1 MTPSRLR
8 TLIFVLIFI
17 GGLIVGF
24 FGLRTLSAFREFGGH
39 RPPPAPSVA
48 DAEHEQIETDV
59 NLIREWMTIPFIS
72 KMYHVPPNVL
82 FDALGI
88 PANKNREKSLKRL
101 NREYFPQADG
111 IVVEK
116 IKAAVFAALA
126 NQPQQ
131 MQGNPEIPTLPA
143 KPTFT
148 STP

>member
-24 FGLRTLSAFREFGGH
+24 FGLRTLHAFREFGGH
-39 RPPPAPSVA
+39 RPPPPPSVA
-48 DAEHEQIETDV
+48 EAEGIETDV
-59 NLIREWMTIPFIS
+59 ELIREWMTIPFIS
-72 KMYHVPPNVL
+72 KMYHVPANVL

-88 PANKNREKSLKRL
+88 PANKNREKSLKQL

-111 IVVEK
+111 IVMEK
-116 IKAAVFAALA
+116 IKAAVLVALA

-131 MQGNPEIPTLPA
+131 IQGNPEIPTLPA

>member
-1 MTPSRLR
+1 MTPSRVR

-24 FGLRTLSAFREFGGH
+24 FGLRTLHAFREFGGH
-39 RPPPAPSVA
+39 RPPPPPSVA
-48 DAEHEQIETDV
+48 EAEGIETDV
-59 NLIREWMTIPFIS
+59 ELIREWMTIPFIS

-88 PANKNREKSLKRL
+88 PANKNREKSLKQL

-116 IKAAVFAALA
+116 IKAAVLVALA

-131 MQGNPEIPTLPA
+131 IQGNPEIPTLPVR
-143 KPTFT
+143 PTFT

>member
-1 MTPSRLR
+1 MTPSRVR

-24 FGLRTLSAFREFGGH
+24 FGLRTLHAFREFGGH
-39 RPPPAPSVA
+39 RPPPPPSA
-48 DAEHEQIETDV
+48 AEAEGIETDV
-59 NLIREWMTIPFIS
+59 ELIREWMTVPFIS

-88 PANKNREKSLKRL
+88 PANKNREKSLKQL

-111 IVVEK
+111 IVLEK
-116 IKAAVFAALA
+116 IKAAVLA

-131 MQGNPEIPTLPA
+131 MQENPEIPTPPVR
-143 KPTFT
+143 PTFT

>member
-17 GGLIVGF
+17 GVLIVGF
-24 FGLRTLSAFREFGGH
+24 FGLRTLRAFREFRGH
-39 RPPPAPSVA
+39 RPPPPPSAA
-48 DAEHEQIETDV
+48 DAEQIETDV

-101 NREYFPQADG
+101 NKEYFPQAEG
-111 IVVEK
+111 IVLEK
-116 IKAAVFAALA
+116 IKAAVLAALA

-131 MQGNPEIPTLPA
+131 MQESPQIPVVPVTPTLEP
-143 KPTFT
+143 
-148 STP
+148 

>member
-1 MTPSRLR
+1 MTPSRIR
-8 TLIFVLIFI
+8 TLVFVLIFI
-17 GGLIVGF
+17 GGMIVGF

-72 KMYHVPPNVL
+72 KMYHVPATVL
-82 FDALGI
+82 FDALRI

-101 NREYFPQADG
+101 NREYFPQAEG
-111 IVVEK
+111 IVLEK
-116 IKAAVFAALA
+116 IKAAVLA

-131 MQGNPEIPTLPA
+131 MQENPQSTVVPVIPTLGP
-143 KPTFT
+143 
-148 STP
+148 

>member
-1 MTPSRLR
+1 MTPSRVR

-24 FGLRTLSAFREFGGH
+24 FGLRTLHAIRELGGH
-39 RPPPAPSVA
+39 RPPPPPSA
-48 DAEHEQIETDV
+48 AEAEGSETDV
-59 NLIREWMTIPFIS
+59 ELIREWMTIPFIS

-101 NREYFPQADG
+101 NREYFPQAER
-111 IVVEK
+111 IVLEK
-116 IKAAVFAALA
+116 IKAAVLAALA

-131 MQGNPEIPTLPA
+131 MQENPQSTVVPVIPTLGP
-143 KPTFT
+143 
-148 STP
+148 

>member
-1 MTPSRLR
+1 MTPSRVR

-24 FGLRTLSAFREFGGH
+24 FGLRTLHAFREFGGH
-39 RPPPAPSVA
+39 RPPPPPSVA
-48 DAEHEQIETDV
+48 EAEGIETDV
-59 NLIREWMTIPFIS
+59 ELIREWMTVPFIS

-88 PANKNREKSLKRL
+88 PANKNREKSLKQL

-111 IVVEK
+111 IVLEK
-116 IKAAVFAALA
+116 IKAAVLA

-131 MQGNPEIPTLPA
+131 MQENPEIPTPPVR
-143 KPTFT
+143 PTFT